1 MGGTI
6 LNVATVAVGSTLGVF
21 IGNRLSV
28 RVRES
33 IVTALGLITLF
44 FGIQNAV
51 QTGNPIVTLLS
62 VVVGVL
68 IGEWLRIDVGLEA
81 LGGWFQ
87 RRIGSEGEPTTE
99 REELHGDSGRRRF
112 VNGFVTASLVFCVG
126 PLTFLGALYDGMG
139 LPAGFQMLAVKSTL
153 DGFAALAFAAS
164 FGVGVAASV
173 VTIFL
178 LQGGLALVGSVAGA
192 VMSDAMLNET
202 TAVGGILL
210 MGLSLVLLDIKRPRI
225 ANFLPA
231 LVVAPAIV
239 ALAAALGIDIY
250 PTL

>member
-6 LNVATVAVGSTLGVF
+6 LNVAPGAVGSILGIV
-21 IGNRLSV
+21 IGNRLST

-44 FGIQNAV
+44 FGIQNAF

-62 VVVGVL
+62 VVIGVL
-68 IGEWLRIDVGLEA
+68 VGEWLRIDVGLEA
-81 LGGWFQ
+81 LGGWFH
-87 RRIGSEGEPTTE
+87 RRLGGEGESIGENGEP
-99 REELHGDSGRRRF
+99 REDSGRRRF
-112 VNGFVTASLVFCVG
+112 VNGFVTASLVFCIG

-139 LPAGFQMLAVKSTL
+139 LPAGFRMLAVKSTL

-164 FGVGVAASV
+164 FGLGVAASI
-173 VTIFL
+173 VTIFV
-178 LQGGLALVGSVAGA
+178 LQGGLALAGSVAGE
-192 VMSDAMLNET
+192 VMSEAMLNET
-202 TAVGGILL
+202 TAVGGVLL
-210 MGLSLVLLDIKRPRI
+210 MGLSLVLLDLKRPRV

-239 ALAAALGIDIY
+239 ALAAVLGIDIY
-250 PTL
+250 PSL

>member
-6 LNVATVAVGSTLGVF
+6 LNVATVAVGSMLGVF
-21 IGNRLSV
+21 IGNRLSA

-44 FGIQNAV
+44 FGIQNAF

-62 VVVGVL
+62 VVIGVL
-68 IGEWLRIDVGLEA
+68 LGEWLRIDVGLEA

-87 RRIGSEGEPTTE
+87 RRIGNESE
-99 REELHGDSGRRRF
+99 SGAPGAEARQDAGKRRF

-164 FGVGVAASV
+164 FGVGVAVSV
-173 VTIFL
+173 VTIFV
-178 LQGGLALVGSVAGA
+178 LQGGLALVGSLAGE

-210 MGLSLVLLDIKRPRI
+210 MGLALVLLDIKRPRV

-231 LVVAPAIV
+231 LVVAPLIV
-239 ALAAALGIDIY
+239 VLASALGIDIY
-250 PTL
+250 PAL